1 MGNHAAHG
9 RVGGAPAVRL
19 RAFRA
24 PCLLLP
30 PVLPVL
36 SVVCVL
42 GACHQGAR
50 RTDPVARDVVGPVE
64 NVLRNRPVVTGMTP
78 NVTEF
83 ASAGGS
89 ALW

>member
-1 MGNHAAHG
+1 
-9 RVGGAPAVRL
+9 
-19 RAFRA
+19 
-24 PCLLLP
+24 
-30 PVLPVL
+30 
-36 SVVCVL
+36 
-42 GACHQGAR
+42 
-50 RTDPVARDVVGPVE
+50 VE